1 MFTHTPGWFH
11 DVATEIMIGLRFDFD
26 QINVGNVWN
35 IFSHMLPHIR
45 QHFVENFYRTP
56 SPDPFNRTSTAESKS
71 VEK

>member
-1 MFTHTPGWFH
+1 
-11 DVATEIMIGLRFDFD
+11 MIGLRFDFD

-35 IFSHMLPHIR
+35 VFSHMLPHIH
-45 QHFVENFYRTP
+45 QHFGENFYRTP